1 MGQHITTKGPG
12 DLPGDSGHPNS
23 PYYDSSRDEWIEE
36 RADELA
42 DDLEKDEGAIRDE
55 LSYFFTVG
63 AGDQLEDELLRFYTA
78 TRAADSNESL
88 ARAAHGLWR
97 LLDAHIST
105 ALLARAETQAELD
118 RDAWEEAQA
127 EMRDH
132 YRRKA
137 A

>member
-1 MGQHITTKGPG
+1 MSRYPHPA
-12 DLPGDSGHPNS
+12 DMNPDSSDPRS
-23 PYYDSSRDEWIEE
+23 PYYDSSREEWIAD

-55 LSYFFTVG
+55 LSYFFTIG

-78 TRAADSNESL
+78 TRAADGNESL

-97 LLDAHIST
+97 LLDTHIST
-105 ALLARAETQAELD
+105 ALLGRAETQAELD
-118 RDAWEEAQA
+118 RDSWEAEQA
-127 EMRDH
+127 EMRGGN
-132 YRRKA
+132 A

>member
-1 MGQHITTKGPG
+1 MSRYPHPA
-12 DLPGDSGHPNS
+12 DMNPDSSDPRS

-55 LSYFFTVG
+55 LSYFFTIG

-78 TRAADSNESL
+78 TRSADSNESL

-97 LLDAHIST
+97 LLNTHIIT
-105 ALLARAETQAELD
+105 ALLGRAETQAELD
-118 RDAWEEAQA
+118 RDAWEEEQA
-127 EMRDH
+127 EMRGGN
-132 YRRKA
+132 A

>member
-1 MGQHITTKGPG
+1 MSRYPHPA
-12 DLPGDSGHPNS
+12 DMNPDSSDPRS
-23 PYYDSSRDEWIEE
+23 PYYDSSRDEWIEA

-42 DDLEKDEGAIRDE
+42 DDIEKDEGAIRDE
-55 LSYFFTVG
+55 LSYFFTIG

-97 LLDAHIST
+97 LLDTHIST
-105 ALLARAETQAELD
+105 ALLDRAETQAELD
-118 RDAWEEAQA
+118 RVQWEADQA

-132 YRRKA
+132 YRGQA

>member
-1 MGQHITTKGPG
+1 MSRYPHPA
-12 DLPGDSGHPNS
+12 DMNPDSSDARS
-23 PYYDSSRDEWIEE
+23 PHYDSSREEWIEE

-55 LSYFFTVG
+55 LGYFFTVG

-97 LLDAHIST
+97 LLDTHIST
-105 ALLARAETQAELD
+105 ALLGRAETQAELD
-118 RDAWEEAQA
+118 RDAWEAGQA
-127 EMRDH
+127 EMRG
-132 YRRKA
+132 RKA

>member
-1 MGQHITTKGPG
+1 MGQHITSIGPG
-12 DLPGDSGHPNS
+12 DLPEPTNVPGSPAYDDS
-23 PYYDSSRDEWIEE
+23 REEWIEE

-55 LSYFFTVG
+55 LSYFFTIG

-97 LLDAHIST
+97 LLDTHIST

-127 EMRDH
+127 EMRG
-132 YRRKA
+132 RKA